1 MTFTPGELLVEKT
14 LYINREKLRR
24 YAEASGDHNPIHL
37 DESFA
42 KSVGLP
48 NVIAHGMFTMALA
61 GEAIRFWVGD
71 EWQIVDFSTR
81 FTKPVVVP
89 ADEEVGITFSGKISE
104 VSEKDILIEL
114 GATSA
119 GVKVLGQ
126 TKALLIF

>member
-1 MTFTPGELLVEKT
+1 MALIPGELFAEKT

-37 DESFA
+37 DENFA

-104 VSEKDILIEL
+104 VSEKI
-114 GATSA
+114 GRAH
-119 GVKVLGQ
+119 V
-126 TKALLIF
+126 